1 MARHP
6 DKPIRIAVTGAHG
19 QVVSALLDRAA
30 QPASGIE
37 LVTLARPGLDLERP
51 ETIAPAL
58 HATRPDLVISAA
70 AFTAVDAAETS
81 RDQAMAINGV
91 APGVLA
97 AEAAR
102 MGAPIIHLST
112 DYVFDGRKSGPYVE
126 SDPPHPATVYGETKL
141 AGERAVAAANP
152 AHAVVRTA
160 WVYAPRGKNFV
171 LTMLRLAETRE
182 RLGVVADQIGN
193 PSYSLDIADGLIA
206 MARAMLRGEGAPGV
220 YHMAGGHMTGGGTA
234 SWADFA
240 EAIFDG
246 SRRRGGPT
254 AAVDRIASAAYPTP
268 AKRPAN
274 SQLDCTKLR
283 DGFGIELPAWPS
295 ALERC
300 LDQIFTDRRN

>member
-1 MARHP
+1 MPRHP
-6 DKPIRIAVTGAHG
+6 DTPVRIAVTGGHG
-19 QVVSALLDRAA
+19 QIVSSLRDRAA
-30 QPASGIE
+30 QPGAAVEI
-37 LVTLARPGLDLERP
+37 VALARPGFDLERLD
-51 ETIAPAL
+51 TIAPAL
-58 HATRPDLVISAA
+58 HAAKPDLVISAA
-70 AFTAVDAAETS
+70 AFTAVDAAETA

-112 DYVFDGRKSGPYVE
+112 DYVFDGHKSGPYVE
-126 SDPPHPATVYGETKL
+126 SDPTNPTTVYGETKL

-171 LTMLRLAETRE
+171 LTMLRLAESRE
-182 RLGVVADQIGN
+182 RLGVVADQVGN
-193 PSYSLDIADGLIA
+193 PSYSLDIADGLISLA
-206 MARAMLRGEGAPGV
+206 KAMLRGEGAAGV
-220 YHMAGGHMTGGGTA
+220 YHMAGGENA

-240 EAIFDG
+240 EAIFEG
-246 SRRRGGPT
+246 SRRHGGPT
-254 AAVDRIASAAYPTP
+254 AVIDRIESAAYPTP

-274 SQLDCTKLR
+274 SQLDCAKLR
-283 DGFGIELPAWPS
+283 DGFGIELPTWPS

-300 LDQIFTDRRN
+300 LDQIFRDRGNQA

>member
-1 MARHP
+1 MARRP
-6 DKPIRIAVTGAHG
+6 DKPLRIAVTGAHG

-37 LVTLARPGLDLERP
+37 VVALARPALDLEQP

-58 HATRPDLVISAA
+58 RAARPNILISAA
-70 AFTAVDAAETS
+70 AFTAVDAAETA

-102 MGAPIIHLST
+102 TGAPIIHLST
-112 DYVFDGRKSGPYVE
+112 DYVFDGRKPGPYVE
-126 SDPPHPATVYGETKL
+126 SDPTHPATVYGETKL

-160 WVYAPRGKNFV
+160 WVYAPQGKNFV

-182 RLGVVADQIGN
+182 RLGVVADQVGN

-206 MARAMLRGEGAPGV
+206 LAWAMLRGEGAPGV
-220 YHMAGGHMTGGGTA
+220 YHMAGGGKA

-240 EAIFDG
+240 EAVFDG
-246 SRRRGGPT
+246 SRRRGGPGAT
-254 AAVDRIASAAYPTP
+254 VDRIESSAYPTP

-274 SQLDCTKLR
+274 SQLDCAKLR
-283 DGFGIELPAWPS
+283 DGFGIELPAWPL

-300 LDQIFTDRRN
+300 LDQIFKDRGN

>member
-1 MARHP
+1 MPRHP
-6 DKPIRIAVTGAHG
+6 DTPIRIAVTGAHG
-19 QVVSALLDRAA
+19 QVVSALLDRAT
-30 QPASGIE
+30 QPATAVQLIP
-37 LVTLARPGLDLERP
+37 LARPQLDLERP
-51 ETIAPAL
+51 DTIAPAL
-58 HATRPDLVISAA
+58 YAARPDLVISAA
-70 AFTAVDAAETS
+70 AFTAVDAAETAHQ
-81 RDQAMAINGV
+81 QAMAINGA

-112 DYVFDGRKSGPYVE
+112 DYVFEGCKPGPYVE
-126 SDPPHPATVYGETKL
+126 SDPTGPATVYGETKL

-152 AHAVVRTA
+152 DYAVVRTA
-160 WVYAPRGKNFV
+160 WVYAPQGKNFV

-182 RLGVVADQIGN
+182 RIGVVADQVGN
-193 PSYSLDIADGLIA
+193 PSYSLDIADGLITLA
-206 MARAMLRGEGAPGV
+206 KAMLRGKGAPGL
-220 YHMAGGHMTGGGTA
+220 YHMAGRERA

-246 SRRRGGPT
+246 SRRRGGP
-254 AAVDRIASAAYPTP
+254 AAMIDRIASSAYPTP

-283 DGFGIELPAWPS
+283 DGFGIELPTWPS

-300 LDQIFTDRRN
+300 LDQIFSDRRN